1 MKKHYNF
8 KTLTQGVKSL
18 AVILMVTLMAVGNVI
33 AQSPVTFVFADQGYT
48 NAQVLTSGSIDNNIS
63 FTCAQGSSTTAGPAY
78 YDSGT
83 ALRFYYSSNGNGQGN
98 EMTLTPAPGYAIT
111 GVEITTASSSNNPT
125 IKYEVDNGAAVE
137 AAYSNLVYTISN
149 VNATSSLKFYN
160 AHTTSKQLRAT
171 QIKVY
176 YSTAA
181 PAALLP
187 PTFTVAAG
195 TYFAPQTVT
204 LEGPAGAAIY
214 YTTDGTT
221 PTIASTEYTTPIAVN
236 ATTTIKAIAVL
247 GSETSSVATATYTIR
262 IPVEVANIAAFKA
275 AAGTDVY
282 KITGPVTVVGQ
293 YSNKYYTFVQDNT
306 GALYIYGTMAN
317 SYQEGDVISDGVY
330 GEYALFNGLA
340 EMKPVNGLPTGQGV
354 AGTPVQ
360 PVEVTLADIV
370 NNYADYEAKLVTVTG
385 VTIAADHTF
394 GTTSATRGVNIS
406 QGNTTAQIYN
416 TLGTITGKQVHAND
430 EVNVTGYVIRYN
442 NTIEIVPRSTSDIV
456 EVIAN
461 LPYHVDFDNNTDDGL
476 SNISTMANKWYIGQA
491 SGFDNNK
498 LYITSNNGAT
508 NKYVDN
514 ALCAAVI
521 GRHVRIPATG
531 AILTFDYRVMGN
543 ENDILQVVFSTQGS
557 AAGTQAYQFYGSNEW
572 RTATIAIAP
581 ELAGDMSLA
590 FSWMNN
596 GDGVANQFPAAIDN
610 ISIVEATCVQPTA
623 LNTTVNGTTAVVT
636 WTAPADQTAWTVEY
650 KYADHSEWHSMNAST
665 TSVTLAGLD
674 GNTTY
679 DVRVKANC
687 GATSSAWTTGQ
698 FTIDC
703 QNSIQASIDRTIG
716 NGSTTNSYLP
726 FYGTYNYTYSQQ
738 IYDAAE
744 LNIPAGPITEISFY
758 CTTAPTSTTT
768 GNIRIWMANTTK
780 STFADNTDYI
790 DPSTLT
796 QVAYVEG
803 NRPFTTGWN
812 TFTLSQPFMYDGTSN
827 LVVAYYEGYDTWNGG
842 SFWAQSTTDNK
853 SISHYSDTYS
863 AVSYSD
869 PANASGSKYFSKYR
883 SDIKLVGS
891 GVVCNDQ
898 PACAEP
904 TNLTVTDVTNYTA
917 NLAWTAGDST
927 QVSWTVEYKTE
938 NAASWTAVNVAST
951 TYNMVGLD
959 PNTHYMV
966 RVKANCSATSSS
978 EYIAADFTT
987 LSACIE
993 PSAVEVVSVVG
1004 TRVELTWTPRG
1015 NESAWVVEYKKA
1027 TENTWVSVPVSNAPW
1042 ITLNGL
1048 SALTNYDV
1056 RVKAV
1061 CGSNSESNWIATTF
1075 TTGCENKQLPYE
1087 EGFEDYATQTSDIE
1101 CWAFINNN
1109 GYSGTYP
1116 KAYVNSSTT
1125 YIHTGSRSLYFQ
1137 SAANESVYAIMPAI
1151 DADDATLS
1159 FWYRNE
1165 GTTASNGVLSV
1176 GYLTNV
1182 NNENTFVTLQ
1192 TLPKITTMTRVDINV
1207 GSLAGKRLAFKYA
1220 GGTANNYYLGID
1232 DISVIQTP
1240 RCLNPEVITVSNI
1253 QNTSA
1258 DVAWTPRGNGL
1269 EWEVEYGVSGF
1280 AHGSGT
1286 TVTSTLPSVS
1296 LTGLTEGTHYDVY
1309 VRTICTQEQSNWSDV
1324 VNFTTTTSGGGT
1336 DCTNPVEIEI
1346 GTGTSAVSTVPFNA
1360 FYHNSRNE
1368 TIYPQSELGGPC
1380 MITGIRYYSNGT
1392 ASLATTNVKIYLAT
1406 TANST
1411 FSSTSSWTPAS
1422 DLTLV
1427 YDANNVTLGGEVG
1440 WQTFTFDV
1448 PFFYDGS
1455 ANLVVCVTKTAD
1467 SYNNSVTYRYT
1478 SETNSCLYRQSDSSP
1493 YDDLTNTTVGSL
1505 SSYRSNA
1512 KFVTCPVQVTCPSP
1526 VVSSNVDITAHSITL
1541 SWTPGG
1547 SETQWEVSYTL
1558 NGTTNTFTTTNT
1570 SLTIGNLD
1578 AATAYTIPFSITA
1591 VCSAT
1596 DQSFPVNRTL
1606 TFMTEC
1612 EPKPMLYTEDF
1623 DNLTTT
1629 STSFSTSIMP
1639 TCWERAYT
1647 GTSTSYGAGVYY
1659 STSLANSDARFLRL
1673 YNYATTSTS
1682 TSYGDIYAILPE
1694 MDIDLDLAAITF
1706 QARRSSTTSNSS
1718 TFKVGIVTDVNNPAA
1733 TFTPIQT
1740 ITPSGTTYQ
1749 SFTVSLEGHHAGRI
1763 AFFMDK
1769 NKESGKTGSYNYAC
1783 IDDIEVYPR
1792 QVTCPNPVLSTN
1804 VNVTNNAVT
1813 VHWTPG
1819 GSETSWEVT
1828 YTLNGTTTTQTTTTP
1843 SYTINGL
1850 TSATEYTIPV
1860 SVVAVCSATDHS
1872 FASNRTF
1879 TFETEC
1885 DPLALPYNENF
1896 DSYATTSTSIST
1908 SEIPICWK
1916 RHFTGTS
1923 TSYGAGIYYSST
1935 YASSGDRSL
1944 RFYQYF
1950 STASS
1955 AGNIYVILPEFDVD
1969 LADAAI
1975 SFQARRSTTTNY
1987 SSMFQVGVVT
1997 DLNNLA
2003 GTYTPVDTI
2012 MPSGTTYEPFTVS
2025 FEGHH
2030 TGRIVF
2036 FMNQDKEESR
2046 TGAYNYAYI
2055 DDIQVYQAVF
2065 TRDLNLISV
2074 EGIDDNC
2081 DLSNVPVTFTVQND
2095 NATADVTSF
2104 RASYSING
2112 GTPVTET
2119 FTPTA
2124 LASGQ
2129 QATFTFAQGAN
2140 FTDSVNSITVT
2151 LLYGGDGNSSNDVF
2165 TVNNINLI
2173 TPSSLPYSEDFT
2185 NVVMGQG
2192 GWIADSRNANPLM
2205 WTVVNGTPT
2214 YTFSNDYDAASYMVS
2229 PCINIP
2235 AGQYVISYDYNA
2247 LGVLPENMTVYV
2259 ASSPAPA
2266 DWTVINQHQGFTH
2279 TAADKHVD
2287 YIFNN
2292 DASGVYYIVVK
2303 AASVRGSYGMTFDNL
2318 NIAPAV
2324 TVTVNTGA
2332 NGTSIPNG
2340 AVTVASGS
2348 DYTVHFLPTVGYH
2361 VASISVDGVQVM
2373 GEDNSNSNV
2382 FDYTLHNVTANTTVY
2397 ATFTATNIVVKKYVN
2412 TTMPF
2417 GHFVPATPE
2426 TVPYG
2431 GNATLTFNVD
2441 NHYHLSSLLVSD
2453 YEYEGNNTLA
2463 NAMDVLPAATRT
2475 GNTYTYT
2482 LNNLY
2487 HNKYVLANVRI
2498 DTVGLFYTVYGHGV
2512 IENTY
2517 VTDANSPVPALFSR
2531 YVDYGTTF
2539 TATFVPAAGYHVQ
2552 SVTINGVNYGAIEAY
2567 QFANISEQ
2575 QNVEVVFA
2583 PNTYTITTN
2592 GYGPGMVTP
2601 GATFVYDPANTYY
2614 FAATPATGYRIA
2626 SVLRNNVPMTIA
2638 DPEATFRDTLT
2649 NILDNYH
2656 YEVSFNPMD
2665 YNVTATCG
2673 ANGIISP
2680 MGVASYHYNNQGVYT
2695 VTANQG
2701 YYISSVTVDGVTT
2714 NFTQADA
2721 LTTYTYT
2728 FNFTGANAV
2737 DHTISATFASYQYTV
2752 TVTTPTN
2759 GTITPG
2765 TTTYNYGQSPVF
2777 AITPAAGYGIVNV
2790 MVDGVNVGAVTSYQ
2804 FPALTADHTLS
2815 ATFAQY
2821 QYVITAT
2828 AGNGGTISPV
2838 GATNMVSG
2846 GNQTYTITPATG
2858 YHITDVYVDGASV
2871 GAVGTYTFSNVTAN
2885 HTIFAAFDVNEYT
2898 ITVTQPA
2905 NGAITPG
2912 TTTVTYGATPTFVV
2926 TPNTGYSVTAI
2937 TLNGTNVMS
2946 QAQNTNGVYTYTLP
2960 AVSANATLT
2969 ATMTQKT
2976 FTITKNAGSNGAIN
2990 GPATAN
2996 YGATASYTIVP
3007 NAGYVVDNVVVD
3019 GMNMGAIT
3027 SYTFVNVVANHTIA
3041 ATFRLEDCVIP
3052 TNMHTTDITTNS
3064 ATFSWYHPTATSFEV
3079 QYKPILGT
3087 TFNTVTVNADNYTV
3101 TTLQPSTTYVWMVRA
3116 NCGNNNYSAWSNGQ
3130 SFRTKDELPDG
3141 IEDHTAQ
3148 ELINVYA
3155 SHSDIHIVNEYG
3167 VQIDNVEVYD
3177 VYGKLL
3183 YSGHVTS
3190 SNEVISMNVAVGT
3203 YMVRLTTDKGNA
3215 TYKLYLTK

>member
-18 AVILMVTLMAVGNVI
+18 VAILMVTLMAAGNVF
-33 AQSPVTFVFADQGYT
+33 AQTSVTFVFGDQGYSD
-48 NAQVLTSGSIDNNIS
+48 AQAITSGNIDNNIS
-63 FTCAQGSSTTAGPAY
+63 FTTAQGNSSTAGPKY
-78 YDSGT
+78 YNSGSN
-83 ALRFYYSSNGNGQGN
+83 LRFYYSADGQGN
-98 EMTLTPAPGYAIT
+98 EMTLTPAAGYAIT
-111 GVEITTASSSNNPT
+111 GLEITTASGSYNPT
-125 IKYEVDNGAAVE
+125 VKYVVDNGTDVE
-137 AAYSNLVYTISN
+137 ASYSNLVYTIAN

-160 AHTTSKQLRAT
+160 ANTTSKQLRAT

-187 PTFTVAAG
+187 PTFTVAGG

-221 PTIASTEYTTPIAVN
+221 PTIASTEYIAPIAVN
-236 ATTTIKAIAVL
+236 ATTTIKAIAAL
-247 GSETSSVATATYTIR
+247 RDETSSVATATYTIR

-282 KITGPVTVVGQ
+282 KITGPVTVLGQ

-306 GALYIYGTMAN
+306 GSLYIYGTMAN
-317 SYQEGDVISDGVY
+317 AYDPGDVISGGVY
-330 GEYALFNGLA
+330 GEYSLYNGLK
-340 EMKPVNGLPTGQGV
+340 EMKPVSGLPTGLAV

-360 PVEVTLADIV
+360 PVVATLADIV
-370 NNYADYEAKLVTVTG
+370 NNYDDYEAKLVTVNG

-394 GTTSATRGVNIS
+394 GTSSATRGVNIS
-406 QGNTTAQIYN
+406 QGDATAQIYN
-416 TLGTITGKQVHAND
+416 TMGTITGKQVRAND

-442 NTIEIVPRSTSDIV
+442 TTIEIVPRSQADIV
-456 EVIAN
+456 SLVAS
-461 LPYHVDFDNNTDDGL
+461 LPYNVNFDSNVDDGIVL
-476 SNISTMANKWYIGQA
+476 NNGTATNQWFIGQA

-498 LYITSNNGAT
+498 LFITSNNGAT
-508 NKYVDN
+508 NKYDN
-514 ALCAAVI
+514 EASLVKAS
-521 GRHVRIPATG
+521 RTLRIPASG
-531 AILTFDYRVMGN
+531 ATLMFDYRVNGN
-543 ENDILQVVFSTQGS
+543 SNDCLTASVVKNNTETVLATF
-557 AAGTQAYQFYGSNEW
+557 FGSNDW
-572 RTATIAIAP
+572 NSASLTIDPAF
-581 ELAGDMSLA
+581 AGDVDLV
-590 FSWMNN
+590 FTWRNN
-596 GDGVANQFPAAIDN
+596 ASDDNQFPAAIDN
-610 ISIVEATCVQPTA
+610 ISVVEATCVQPTA

-716 NGSTTNSYLP
+716 DGSTTNSYLP

-927 QVSWTVEYKTE
+927 QVSWTVEYKAE
-938 NAASWTAVNVAST
+938 NDASWTAVNVAST
-951 TYNMVGLD
+951 TYNLVGLD

-966 RVKANCSATSSS
+966 RVKANCSATSTS

-1192 TLPKITTMTRVDINV
+1192 TLPQITTMTRVDINV

-1286 TVTSTLPSVS
+1286 TVTSTLPSVT

-1346 GTGTSAVSTVPFNA
+1346 GTGTSAGYYGPFNN
-1360 FYHNSRNE
+1360 YYRNSRNE

-1380 MITGIRYYSNGT
+1380 MISGIRYYCNST
-1392 ASLATTNVKIYLAT
+1392 ASLDVNTVKIYLAVT
-1406 TANST
+1406 PNSV
-1411 FSSTSSWTPAS
+1411 FNNTSSWTPVS

-1427 YDANNVTLGGEVG
+1427 YDANNVTLGGAEG
-1440 WQTFTFDV
+1440 WQTFTFDA
-1448 PFFYDGS
+1448 PYFYDGS
-1455 ANLVVCVTKTAD
+1455 GNLVVCVTKTAS
-1467 SYNNSVTYRYT
+1467 SYSNSLTYRYT
-1478 SETNSCLYRQSDSSP
+1478 AVTNSSLYRQSDSNP
-1493 YDDLTNTTVGSL
+1493 YDDLTNTSTGTLTTNRANVQ
-1505 SSYRSNA
+1505 
-1512 KFVTCPVQVTCPSP
+1512 FITCPVQITCPSP
-1526 VVSSNVDITAHSITL
+1526 VVSSNMDITAHSITL

-1647 GTSTSYGAGVYY
+1647 GTNTSYGAGVYY

-1706 QARRSSTTSNSS
+1706 QARRSSTTSYSS
-1718 TFKVGIVTDVNNPAA
+1718 TFKVGIVTDVNNPAS

-1740 ITPSGTTYQ
+1740 ITPSGTTYEP
-1749 SFTVSLEGHHAGRI
+1749 FTVSLAGHHTGRI

-1850 TSATEYTIPV
+1850 TSATEYSIPV

-1955 AGNIYVILPEFDVD
+1955 SGNIYVILPEFDVD

-2151 LLYGGDGNSSNDVF
+2151 LLYGGDGNPSNDVY
-2165 TVNNINLI
+2165 TIDNIRLI

-2397 ATFTATNIVVKKYVN
+2397 ATFTTTNILVKKYVN

-2475 GNTYTYT
+2475 GNTYTCT

-2721 LTTYTYT
+2721 LSTYTYT

-2858 YHITDVYVDGASV
+2858 YHITDVFVDGASV

>member
-18 AVILMVTLMAVGNVI
+18 VAILMVTLMAAGNVF
-33 AQSPVTFVFADQGYT
+33 AQTSVTFVFGDQGYSD
-48 NAQVLTSGSIDNNIS
+48 AQAITSGNIDNNIS
-63 FTCAQGSSTTAGPAY
+63 FTTAQGNSSTAGPKY
-78 YDSGT
+78 YNSGSN
-83 ALRFYYSSNGNGQGN
+83 LRFYYSADGQGN
-98 EMTLTPAPGYAIT
+98 EMTLTPAAGYAIT
-111 GVEITTASSSNNPT
+111 GLEITTASGSYNPT
-125 IKYEVDNGAAVE
+125 VKYVVDNGTDVE
-137 AAYSNLVYTISN
+137 ASYSNLVYTIAN

-160 AHTTSKQLRAT
+160 ANTTSKQLRAT

-187 PTFTVAAG
+187 PTFTVAGG

-221 PTIASTEYTTPIAVN
+221 PTIASTEYIAPIAVN
-236 ATTTIKAIAVL
+236 ATTTIKAIAAL
-247 GSETSSVATATYTIR
+247 RDETSSVATATYTIR

-282 KITGPVTVVGQ
+282 KITGPVTVLGQ

-306 GALYIYGTMAN
+306 GSLYIYGTMAN
-317 SYQEGDVISDGVY
+317 AYDPGDVISGGVY
-330 GEYALFNGLA
+330 GEYSLYNGLK
-340 EMKPVNGLPTGQGV
+340 EMKPVSGLPTGLAV

-360 PVEVTLADIV
+360 PVVATLADIV
-370 NNYADYEAKLVTVTG
+370 NNYDDYEAKLVTVNG

-394 GTTSATRGVNIS
+394 GTSSATRGVNIS
-406 QGNTTAQIYN
+406 QGDATAQIYN
-416 TLGTITGKQVHAND
+416 TMGTITGKQVRAND

-442 NTIEIVPRSTSDIV
+442 TTIEIVPRSQADIV
-456 EVIAN
+456 SLVAS
-461 LPYHVDFDNNTDDGL
+461 LPYNVNFDSNVDDGIVL
-476 SNISTMANKWYIGQA
+476 NNGTATNQWFIGQA

-498 LYITSNNGAT
+498 LFITSNNGAT
-508 NKYVDN
+508 NKYDN
-514 ALCAAVI
+514 EASLVKAS
-521 GRHVRIPATG
+521 RTLRIPASG
-531 AILTFDYRVMGN
+531 ATLMFDYRVNGN
-543 ENDILQVVFSTQGS
+543 SNDCLTASVVKNNTETVLATF
-557 AAGTQAYQFYGSNEW
+557 FGSNDW
-572 RTATIAIAP
+572 NSASLTIDPAF
-581 ELAGDMSLA
+581 AGDVDLV
-590 FSWMNN
+590 FTWRNN
-596 GDGVANQFPAAIDN
+596 ASDDNQFPAAIDN
-610 ISIVEATCVQPTA
+610 ISVVEATCVQPTA

-716 NGSTTNSYLP
+716 DGSTTNSYLP

-927 QVSWTVEYKTE
+927 QVSWTVEYKAE
-938 NAASWTAVNVAST
+938 NDASWTAVNVAST
-951 TYNMVGLD
+951 TYNLVGLD

-966 RVKANCSATSSS
+966 RVKANCSATSTS

-1192 TLPKITTMTRVDINV
+1192 TLPQITTMTRVDINV

-1286 TVTSTLPSVS
+1286 TVTSTLPSVT

-1346 GTGTSAVSTVPFNA
+1346 GTGTSAGYYGPFNN
-1360 FYHNSRNE
+1360 YYRNSRNE

-1380 MITGIRYYSNGT
+1380 MISGIRYYCNST
-1392 ASLATTNVKIYLAT
+1392 ASLDVDTVKIYLAVT
-1406 TANST
+1406 PNSV
-1411 FSSTSSWTPAS
+1411 FNNTSSWTPVS

-1427 YDANNVTLGGEVG
+1427 YDANNVTLGGAEG
-1440 WQTFTFDV
+1440 WQTFTFDA
-1448 PFFYDGS
+1448 PYFYDGS
-1455 ANLVVCVTKTAD
+1455 GNLVVCVTKTAS
-1467 SYNNSVTYRYT
+1467 SYSNSLTYRYT
-1478 SETNSCLYRQSDSSP
+1478 AVTNSSLYRQSDSNP
-1493 YDDLTNTTVGSL
+1493 YDDLTNTSTGTLTTNRANVQ
-1505 SSYRSNA
+1505 
-1512 KFVTCPVQVTCPSP
+1512 FITCPVQITCPSP
-1526 VVSSNVDITAHSITL
+1526 VVSSNMDITAHSITL

-1647 GTSTSYGAGVYY
+1647 GTNTSYGAGVYY

-1706 QARRSSTTSNSS
+1706 QARRSSTTSYSS
-1718 TFKVGIVTDVNNPAA
+1718 TFKVGIVTDVNNPAS

-1740 ITPSGTTYQ
+1740 ITPSGTTYEP
-1749 SFTVSLEGHHAGRI
+1749 FTVSLAGHHTGRI

-1850 TSATEYTIPV
+1850 TSATEYSIPV

-1955 AGNIYVILPEFDVD
+1955 SGNIYVILPEFDVD

-2151 LLYGGDGNSSNDVF
+2151 LLYGGDGNPSNDVY
-2165 TVNNINLI
+2165 TIDNIRLI

-2397 ATFTATNIVVKKYVN
+2397 ATFTTTNILVKKYVN

-2475 GNTYTYT
+2475 GNTYTCT

-2721 LTTYTYT
+2721 LSTYTYT

-2858 YHITDVYVDGASV
+2858 YHITDVFVDGASV